1 MSGIHLKDLSKVYKE
16 QIAEKKHDSYLET
29 DMKKR
34 QKNNEKAR
42 KDMKKMGSMSNPHFG
57 DGPTGSM
64 SSEEVEVA
72 EADSLAAMQAR
83 REKRL
88 AAQRKREGTT
98 ATGRDFGHDYSLTPA
113 QQKARRDAEFKAGIG
128 TKKEEVEVDEAM
140 SSYDRNRKRAAQRA
154 AARNAARDAG
164 KTGVV
169 PGVGYVSPRR
179 ERETYVD
186 SAGTTRHKSGAKM
199 EGLDPV
205 GREDGDVN
213 NDGKKDGTDK
223 YLMNRRKAIGKA
235 IKKKMSEGVRDM
247 DPEKGTAERKA
258 RPEKKRG
265 MKLDDHPQY
274 QKEGYGAPGHN
285 PGSGE
290 KSVARAK
297 ALMDKKGQKGAPGLD
312 AMAAAKKEHEARRG
326 VKKEEFIPEVM
337 SDDMDDKPIKEKKVK
352 NVVKINPKLGESVEE
367 IGGELIEA
375 VEIFDILEEI
385 TDQELRFVSD
395 RMIDE
400 IVEEF
405 FIEAA
410 EQDEDL
416 EVLQQNLCE
425 SIDLSI
431 SLLLEQEDLD
441 EVTSPAAVASAR
453 MRANRSSGSGGESSG
468 PSRASVM
475 DRVKSAVKK
484 GVKVARK
491 AAVKGA
497 EVAGKAVGHTKN
509 LAKDMGS
516 AAKKGYQST
525 QTGSSDSESS
535 STPKKK
541 GPGMLSRIGAKLK
554 RGIGKAA
561 RAVSR
566 GARNVARKMDEDIKI
581 EEGKSSRPLGVMHT
595 IARGMKQ
602 EKGTKRNEGGKYL
615 RMQTTKKQNKKSADL
630 DAHREKQRSERGLPE
645 ELSVEGYGAPGH
657 NPGSGEKSVAR
668 AKALMDKKG
677 QKGAPGLDAM
687 MAAKKEHEARRGV
700 KKEEMSPQEIQMQKK
715 KATLDKMIAM
725 KRKQQL
731 DKTKAEPVKAMGEAK
746 ELSVDDQMR
755 ISREANAKRKPY
767 QPGDR
772 MRQRAAQIK
781 QMAKNAPKDTRTDA
795 QKMTDATGPR
805 PGSRYRGD

>member
-16 QIAEKKHDSYLET
+16 QIAEKKDDSYLET

-64 SSEEVEVA
+64 SSEEVEVT

-88 AAQRKREGTT
+88 AAQRKKMGTSS
-98 ATGRDFGHDYSLTPA
+98 TGQDFGHDYGISSA
-113 QQKARRDAEFKAGIG
+113 ERKKRQQAEFDKFVG
-128 TKKEEVEVDEAM
+128 KKTQ
-140 SSYDRNRKRAAQRA
+140 K
-154 AARNAARDAG
+154 
-164 KTGVV
+164 
-169 PGVGYVSPRR
+169 
-179 ERETYVD
+179 
-186 SAGTTRHKSGAKM
+186 

-205 GREDGDVN
+205 GKEDGDVN
-213 NDGKKDGTDK
+213 NDGKKDSTDS
-223 YLMNRRKAIGKA
+223 YLMKRRKAIGKA
-235 IKKKMSEGVRDM
+235 IKSKMSEGVRDM

-258 RPEKKRG
+258 RLEKKRG
-265 MKLDDHPQY
+265 MKMDDHPEY
-274 QKEGYGAPGHN
+274 
-285 PGSGE
+285 
-290 KSVARAK
+290 
-297 ALMDKKGQKGAPGLD
+297 
-312 AMAAAKKEHEARRG
+312 
-326 VKKEEFIPEVM
+326 KKEEYIPEVM
-337 SDDMDDKPIKEKKVK
+337 TDSMDEKPIKEKKVK
-352 NVVKINPKLGESVEE
+352 NTIKINPKMGESVEE

-385 TDQELRFVSD
+385 TDEELRFISD
-395 RMIDE
+395 KMIDQV
-400 IVEEF
+400 VEEF
-405 FIEAA
+405 FAEAVKK
-410 EQDEDL
+410 DEDL

-431 SLLLEQEDLD
+431 SILLEQDAGAEARKRMM
-441 EVTSPAAVASAR
+441 SRPA
-453 MRANRSSGSGGESSG
+453 
-468 PSRASVM
+468 RASVM

-484 GVKVARK
+484 GAKMARK

-566 GARNVARKMDEDIKI
+566 GARNVARKMDEAVY
-581 EEGKSSRPLGVMHT
+581 G
-595 IARGMKQ
+595 
-602 EKGTKRNEGGKYL
+602 GTKKPAPTDT
-615 RMQTTKKQNKKSADL
+615 RMLVTNA
-630 DAHREKQRSERGLPE
+630 
-645 ELSVEGYGAPGH
+645 
-657 NPGSGEKSVAR
+657 
-668 AKALMDKKG
+668 DKKANTPAY
-677 QKGAPGLDAM
+677 QKMKAGDKRYK
-687 MAAKKEHEARRGV
+687 AADHMG
-700 KKEEMSPQEIQMQKK
+700 EEMSPQEIQMQKK

-746 ELSVDDQMR
+746 ELSIDDQMR

-772 MRQRAAQIK
+772 MKQRAAQIK
-781 QMAKNAPKDTRTDA
+781 QMVKNAPKDTRTDA
-795 QKMTDATGPR
+795 QKMADATGPR

>member
-16 QIAEKKHDSYLET
+16 QIAEKKDDSYLET

-64 SSEEVEVA
+64 SSEEVEVT

-88 AAQRKREGTT
+88 AAQRKKMGTSS
-98 ATGRDFGHDYSLTPA
+98 TGQDFGHDYGISSA
-113 QQKARRDAEFKAGIG
+113 ERKKRQQAEFDKFVG
-128 TKKEEVEVDEAM
+128 KKTQ
-140 SSYDRNRKRAAQRA
+140 K
-154 AARNAARDAG
+154 
-164 KTGVV
+164 
-169 PGVGYVSPRR
+169 
-179 ERETYVD
+179 
-186 SAGTTRHKSGAKM
+186 

-205 GREDGDVN
+205 GKEDGDVN
-213 NDGKKDGTDK
+213 NDGKKDSTDS
-223 YLMNRRKAIGKA
+223 YLMKRRKAIGKA
-235 IKKKMSEGVRDM
+235 IKSKMSEGVRDM

-258 RPEKKRG
+258 RLEKKRG
-265 MKLDDHPQY
+265 MKMDDHPEY
-274 QKEGYGAPGHN
+274 
-285 PGSGE
+285 
-290 KSVARAK
+290 
-297 ALMDKKGQKGAPGLD
+297 
-312 AMAAAKKEHEARRG
+312 
-326 VKKEEFIPEVM
+326 KKEEYIPEVM
-337 SDDMDDKPIKEKKVK
+337 TDSMDEKPIKEKKVK
-352 NVVKINPKLGESVEE
+352 NTIKINPKMGESVEE

-385 TDQELRFVSD
+385 TDEELRFISD
-395 RMIDE
+395 KMIDQV
-400 IVEEF
+400 VEEF
-405 FIEAA
+405 FAEAVKK
-410 EQDEDL
+410 DEDL

-431 SLLLEQEDLD
+431 SILLEQDAGAEARKRMM
-441 EVTSPAAVASAR
+441 SRPA
-453 MRANRSSGSGGESSG
+453 
-468 PSRASVM
+468 RASVM

-484 GVKVARK
+484 GAKMARK

-566 GARNVARKMDEDIKI
+566 GARNVARKMDEAVY
-581 EEGKSSRPLGVMHT
+581 G
-595 IARGMKQ
+595 
-602 EKGTKRNEGGKYL
+602 GTKKPAPTDP
-615 RMQTTKKQNKKSADL
+615 RMLVTNA
-630 DAHREKQRSERGLPE
+630 
-645 ELSVEGYGAPGH
+645 
-657 NPGSGEKSVAR
+657 
-668 AKALMDKKG
+668 DKKANTPAY
-677 QKGAPGLDAM
+677 QKMKAGDKRYK
-687 MAAKKEHEARRGV
+687 AADHMG
-700 KKEEMSPQEIQMQKK
+700 EEMSPQEIQMQKK

-746 ELSVDDQMR
+746 ELSIDDQMR

-772 MRQRAAQIK
+772 MKQRAAQIK
-781 QMAKNAPKDTRTDA
+781 QMVKNAPKDTRTDA
-795 QKMTDATGPR
+795 QKMADATGPR

>member
-16 QIAEKKHDSYLET
+16 QIAEKKDDSYLET

-64 SSEEVEVA
+64 SSEEVEVT

-88 AAQRKREGTT
+88 AAQRKKMGTSS
-98 ATGRDFGHDYSLTPA
+98 TGQDFGHDYGISSA
-113 QQKARRDAEFKAGIG
+113 ERKKRQQAEFDKFVG
-128 TKKEEVEVDEAM
+128 KKTQ
-140 SSYDRNRKRAAQRA
+140 K
-154 AARNAARDAG
+154 
-164 KTGVV
+164 
-169 PGVGYVSPRR
+169 
-179 ERETYVD
+179 
-186 SAGTTRHKSGAKM
+186 

-205 GREDGDVN
+205 GKEDGDVN
-213 NDGKKDGTDK
+213 NDGKKDSTDS
-223 YLMNRRKAIGKA
+223 YLMKRRKAIGKA
-235 IKKKMSEGVRDM
+235 IKSKMSEGVRDM
-247 DPEKGTAERKA
+247 DSEKGTAERKA
-258 RPEKKRG
+258 RLEKKRG
-265 MKLDDHPQY
+265 MKMDDHPEY
-274 QKEGYGAPGHN
+274 
-285 PGSGE
+285 
-290 KSVARAK
+290 
-297 ALMDKKGQKGAPGLD
+297 
-312 AMAAAKKEHEARRG
+312 
-326 VKKEEFIPEVM
+326 KKEEYIPEVM
-337 SDDMDDKPIKEKKVK
+337 TDSMDEKPIKEKKVK
-352 NVVKINPKLGESVEE
+352 NTVKINPKMGESVEE

-385 TDQELRFVSD
+385 TDEELRFISD
-395 RMIDE
+395 KMIDQV
-400 IVEEF
+400 VEEF
-405 FIEAA
+405 FAEAV
-410 EQDEDL
+410 EKDEDL

-431 SLLLEQEDLD
+431 SILLEQDAGAEARKRLM
-441 EVTSPAAVASAR
+441 SRPA
-453 MRANRSSGSGGESSG
+453 
-468 PSRASVM
+468 RASVM

-484 GVKVARK
+484 GAKMARK

-566 GARNVARKMDEDIKI
+566 GARNVARKMDEAVY
-581 EEGKSSRPLGVMHT
+581 G
-595 IARGMKQ
+595 
-602 EKGTKRNEGGKYL
+602 GTKKPAPTDT
-615 RMQTTKKQNKKSADL
+615 RMLVTNADKKANIPAYQKMKAGDKRYKAAD
-630 DAHREKQRSERGLPE
+630 HMG
-645 ELSVEGYGAPGH
+645 EGYGAPGH

-772 MRQRAAQIK
+772 MKQRAAQIK
-781 QMAKNAPKDTRTDA
+781 QMVKNAPKDTRTDA

>member
-16 QIAEKKHDSYLET
+16 QIAEKKDDSYLET

-64 SSEEVEVA
+64 SSEEVEV
-72 EADSLAAMQAR
+72 
-83 REKRL
+83 
-88 AAQRKREGTT
+88 
-98 ATGRDFGHDYSLTPA
+98 
-113 QQKARRDAEFKAGIG
+113 
-128 TKKEEVEVDEAM
+128 DEAM

-154 AARNAARDAG
+154 ADRNAARAAG

-169 PGVGYVSPRR
+169 PGVGYVSPRK

-205 GREDGDVN
+205 GKEDGDVN
-213 NDGKKDGTDK
+213 NDGKKDSTDS
-223 YLMNRRKAIGKA
+223 YLMKRRKAIGKA
-235 IKKKMSEGVRDM
+235 IKSKMSEGVRDM

-258 RPEKKRG
+258 RLEKKRG
-265 MKLDDHPQY
+265 MKMDDHPEY
-274 QKEGYGAPGHN
+274 
-285 PGSGE
+285 
-290 KSVARAK
+290 
-297 ALMDKKGQKGAPGLD
+297 
-312 AMAAAKKEHEARRG
+312 
-326 VKKEEFIPEVM
+326 KKEEYIPEVM
-337 SDDMDDKPIKEKKVK
+337 TDSMDEKPIKEKKVK
-352 NVVKINPKLGESVEE
+352 NTIKINPKMGESVEE

-385 TDQELRFVSD
+385 TDEELRFISD
-395 RMIDE
+395 KMIDQV
-400 IVEEF
+400 VEEF
-405 FIEAA
+405 FAEAV
-410 EQDEDL
+410 EKDEDL

-431 SLLLEQEDLD
+431 SILLEQDAGAE
-441 EVTSPAAVASAR
+441 AR
-453 MRANRSSGSGGESSG
+453 KRMMSR

-484 GVKVARK
+484 GAKMARK

-535 STPKKK
+535 STPMKK

-566 GARNVARKMDEDIKI
+566 GARNVARKMD
-581 EEGKSSRPLGVMHT
+581 
-595 IARGMKQ
+595 
-602 EKGTKRNEGGKYL
+602 
-615 RMQTTKKQNKKSADL
+615 
-630 DAHREKQRSERGLPE
+630 
-645 ELSVEGYGAPGH
+645 EGYGAPGH

-772 MRQRAAQIK
+772 MKQRAAQIK
-781 QMAKNAPKDTRTDA
+781 QMVKNAPKDTRTDA

>member
-16 QIAEKKHDSYLET
+16 QIAEKKDDSYLET

-64 SSEEVEVA
+64 SSEEVEVT

-88 AAQRKREGTT
+88 AAQRKKMGTSS
-98 ATGRDFGHDYSLTPA
+98 TGQDFGHDYGISSA
-113 QQKARRDAEFKAGIG
+113 ERKKRQQAEFDKFVG
-128 TKKEEVEVDEAM
+128 KKTQ
-140 SSYDRNRKRAAQRA
+140 K
-154 AARNAARDAG
+154 
-164 KTGVV
+164 
-169 PGVGYVSPRR
+169 
-179 ERETYVD
+179 
-186 SAGTTRHKSGAKM
+186 

-205 GREDGDVN
+205 GKEDGDVN
-213 NDGKKDGTDK
+213 NDGKKDSTDS
-223 YLMNRRKAIGKA
+223 YLMKRRKAIGKA
-235 IKKKMSEGVRDM
+235 IKSKMSEGVRDM

-258 RPEKKRG
+258 RLEKKRG
-265 MKLDDHPQY
+265 MKMDDHPEY
-274 QKEGYGAPGHN
+274 
-285 PGSGE
+285 
-290 KSVARAK
+290 
-297 ALMDKKGQKGAPGLD
+297 
-312 AMAAAKKEHEARRG
+312 
-326 VKKEEFIPEVM
+326 KKEEYIPEVM
-337 SDDMDDKPIKEKKVK
+337 TDSMDEKPIKEKKVK
-352 NVVKINPKLGESVEE
+352 NTIKINPKMGESVEE

-385 TDQELRFVSD
+385 TDEELRFISD
-395 RMIDE
+395 KMIDQV
-400 IVEEF
+400 VEEF
-405 FIEAA
+405 FAEAVKK
-410 EQDEDL
+410 DEDL

-431 SLLLEQEDLD
+431 SILLEQDAGAEARKRLM
-441 EVTSPAAVASAR
+441 SRPA
-453 MRANRSSGSGGESSG
+453 
-468 PSRASVM
+468 RASVM

-484 GVKVARK
+484 GAKMARK

-566 GARNVARKMDEDIKI
+566 GARNVARKMDEAVY
-581 EEGKSSRPLGVMHT
+581 G
-595 IARGMKQ
+595 
-602 EKGTKRNEGGKYL
+602 GTKKPAPTDT
-615 RMQTTKKQNKKSADL
+615 RMLVTNA
-630 DAHREKQRSERGLPE
+630 
-645 ELSVEGYGAPGH
+645 
-657 NPGSGEKSVAR
+657 
-668 AKALMDKKG
+668 DKKANTPAY
-677 QKGAPGLDAM
+677 QKMKAGDKRYK
-687 MAAKKEHEARRGV
+687 AADHMG
-700 KKEEMSPQEIQMQKK
+700 EEMSPQEIQMQKK

-746 ELSVDDQMR
+746 ELSIDDQMR

-772 MRQRAAQIK
+772 MKQRAAQIK
-781 QMAKNAPKDTRTDA
+781 QMVKNAPKDTRTDA
-795 QKMTDATGPR
+795 QKMADATGPR